1 MDDTVIL
8 IPVRL
13 QATRFPNK
21 PFAKIGNLPMLHYVY
36 NSAANFFSNVYLAIC
51 DKTVEEYCIEHS
63 IQYIM
68 TDSGHVSGSDRI
80 AEAIEILE
88 NQNDFQYIINLQ
100 GDMPF
105 IKEDY
110 IKALREKLLSYE
122 MSTLACPFKDLQEA
136 SNESK
141 VKVEIN
147 DSSEDIANDFYR
159 VIKSN
164 KKINKN
170 IFHHIGVYGYQKNF
184 LKKFISF
191 PPTQREKEEKLEQLR
206 IFDKTKISVVHIE
219 KEILGVDTKEDLD
232 TVNRQIQNHV

>member
-13 QATRFPNK
+13 QAKRFPNK

-36 NSAANFFSNVYLAIC
+36 NSAAKFFSNVYLAIC
-51 DKTVEEYCIEHS
+51 DQTVEEYCVEHN

-80 AEAIEILE
+80 GEAIEILE
-88 NQNDFQYIINLQ
+88 NQKYFKFIINLQ

-105 IKEDY
+105 IKEEY
-110 IKALREKLLSYE
+110 IKSLREKLLTYE
-122 MSTLACPFKDLQEA
+122 MSTLACPFKDSEEA
-136 SNESK
+136 SNNSK
-141 VKVEIN
+141 VKVEI
-147 DSSEDIANDFYR
+147 EEGEETIANDFYR

-170 IFHHIGVYGYQKNF
+170 VFHHIGVYGYQKDF
-184 LKKFISF
+184 LKKFISL
-191 PPTQREKEEKLEQLR
+191 PPTTREQEEKLEQLR
-206 IFDKTKISVVHIE
+206 IIDKAKISVVHIE

-232 TVNRQIQNHV
+232 TVNQQIQNHV

>member
-13 QATRFPNK
+13 QAKRFPNK

-36 NSAANFFSNVYLAIC
+36 NSAAKFLSNVYLAIC
-51 DKTVEEYCIEHS
+51 DQTVEEYCVEHN

-80 AEAIEILE
+80 GEAIEILE
-88 NQNDFQYIINLQ
+88 NQKDFKFIINLQ

-105 IKEDY
+105 IKEEY
-110 IKALREKLLSYE
+110 IKALREKLLTYE
-122 MSTLACPFKDLQEA
+122 MSTLACPFKDSVEA
-136 SNESK
+136 SNNSK
-141 VKVEIN
+141 VKVEI
-147 DSSEDIANDFYR
+147 EEGEETIANDFYR

-170 IFHHIGVYGYQKNF
+170 VFHHIGVYGYQKDF
-184 LKKFISF
+184 LKKFTSL
-191 PPTQREKEEKLEQLR
+191 PPTSREQEEKLEQLR
-206 IFDKTKISVVHIE
+206 VIDKTKISVVHIE

-232 TVNRQIQNHV
+232 TVNQQIQNHV

>member
-36 NSAANFFSNVYLAIC
+36 NSAANFFSHVYLAVC
-51 DKTVEEYCIEHS
+51 DQPVEKYCIENN

-68 TDSGHVSGSDRI
+68 TDSGHISGSDRI
-80 AEAIEILE
+80 GEAIEIIE
-88 NQNDFQYIINLQ
+88 NQKDFKFIINLQ

-105 IKEDY
+105 IKEEY

-122 MSTLACPFKDLQEA
+122 MSTLACPFKDLEEA

-141 VKVEIN
+141 VKVEI
-147 DSSEDIANDFYR
+147 EEGEETIANDFYR

-170 IFHHIGVYGYQKNF
+170 VFHHIGVYGYQKDF
-184 LKKFISF
+184 LKKFISL
-191 PPTQREKEEKLEQLR
+191 PQTIREQEEKLEQLR
-206 IFDKTKISVVHIE
+206 IIDKAKISVVHIE

-232 TVNRQIQNHV
+232 TVNQQIQNHV

>member
-36 NSAANFFSNVYLAIC
+36 NSAAKFFSNVYLAIC
-51 DKTVEEYCIEHS
+51 DQTVEEYCAEHN

-80 AEAIEILE
+80 GEAIEILE
-88 NQNDFQYIINLQ
+88 NQKDFKYIINLQ

-105 IKEDY
+105 IKEKY
-110 IKALREKLLSYE
+110 IKALREKLLIYE
-122 MSTLACPFKDLQEA
+122 MSTLACPFKGLEEA

-141 VKVEIN
+141 VKVEI
-147 DSSEDIANDFYR
+147 EEGEETIANDFYR

-170 IFHHIGVYGYQKNF
+170 IFHHIGVYGYQKDF
-184 LKKFISF
+184 LKKFISL
-191 PPTQREKEEKLEQLR
+191 PPTTREQEEKLEQLR
-206 IFDKTKISVVHIE
+206 IIDKAKISVVHIE

-232 TVNRQIQNHV
+232 TVNQQIQNHV

>member
-51 DKTVEEYCIEHS
+51 DQPVEEYCTEHN

-68 TDSGHVSGSDRI
+68 TDINHVSGSDRI
-80 AEAIEILE
+80 GEAIKILE
-88 NQNDFQYIINLQ
+88 NQKDFKYIINLQ

-105 IKEDY
+105 IKEEY

-122 MSTLACPFKDLQEA
+122 MSTLACPFKDLEEA
-136 SNESK
+136 SNDSK
-141 VKVEIN
+141 VKVEI
-147 DSSEDIANDFYR
+147 EKGEAIANDFYR
-159 VIKSN
+159 VIKQN
-164 KKINKN
+164 KKINEN
-170 IFHHIGVYGYQKNF
+170 VFHHIGVYGYQKDF
-184 LKKFISF
+184 LKKFISLS
-191 PPTQREKEEKLEQLR
+191 PTKREQEEKLEQLR
-206 IFDKTKISVVHIE
+206 VIDETKISVIHIE

-232 TVNRQIQNHV
+232 TVIQQIQNYV

>member
-36 NSAANFFSNVYLAIC
+36 NSASNFFSNVYLAIC
-51 DKTVEEYCIEHS
+51 DELVREYCNQNN
-63 IQYIM
+63 IQYVM
-68 TDSGHVSGSDRI
+68 TDPSHVSGSDRI
-80 AEAIEILE
+80 GEAIEILE
-88 NQNDFQYIINLQ
+88 KQKNFQYIINLQ

-105 IKEDY
+105 VKEKY
-110 IKALREKLLSYE
+110 ISSLREKLLSYE

-136 SNESK
+136 TNESK
-141 VKVEIN
+141 VKVETTGGK
-147 DSSEDIANDFYR
+147 EVVANDFYR
-159 VIKSN
+159 TLKSN
-164 KKINKN
+164 KKINED

-191 PPTQREKEEKLEQLR
+191 PPSLREQEEKLEQLR
-206 IFDKTKISVVHIE
+206 IIDITKISIVHIDE
-219 KEILGVDTKEDLD
+219 EILGVDTKEDLD
-232 TVNRQIQNHV
+232 TVNQQIQNHV

>member
-36 NSAANFFSNVYLAIC
+36 NSAAKFFSNVYLAIC
-51 DKTVEEYCIEHS
+51 DQTVEEYCAEHN

-80 AEAIEILE
+80 GEAIEILE
-88 NQNDFQYIINLQ
+88 NQKEFKYIINLQ

-122 MSTLACPFKDLQEA
+122 MSTLACPFKDLEEA

-141 VKVEIN
+141 VKVEI
-147 DSSEDIANDFYR
+147 EGGQETIASNFYR
-159 VIKSN
+159 DVKPN
-164 KKINKN
+164 KKINEN
-170 IFHHIGVYGYQKNF
+170 VFHHIGVYGYQKDF
-184 LKKFISF
+184 LKKFISLSQ
-191 PPTQREKEEKLEQLR
+191 TKREQEEKLEQLR
-206 IFDKTKISVVHIE
+206 IINKTKISVVHIE

>member
-36 NSAANFFSNVYLAIC
+36 NSAAKFFSNVYLAIC
-51 DKTVEEYCIEHS
+51 DQTVEEYCAEHN

-80 AEAIEILE
+80 GEAIEILE
-88 NQNDFQYIINLQ
+88 NQKDFKFIINLQ

-105 IKEDY
+105 IKEEY
-110 IKALREKLLSYE
+110 IKALREKLLTYE
-122 MSTLACPFKDLQEA
+122 MSTLACPFKDSEEA
-136 SNESK
+136 SNNSK
-141 VKVEIN
+141 VKVEVEEGEEI
-147 DSSEDIANDFYR
+147 IANDFYR

-170 IFHHIGVYGYQKNF
+170 VFHHIGVYGYQKDF
-184 LKKFISF
+184 LKKFISL
-191 PPTQREKEEKLEQLR
+191 PPTTREQEEKLEQLR
-206 IFDKTKISVVHIE
+206 IIDKAKISVVHIE

-232 TVNRQIQNHV
+232 TVNQQIQNHV

>member
-36 NSAANFFSNVYLAIC
+36 NSAAKFFSNVYLAIC
-51 DKTVEEYCIEHS
+51 DQTVEEYCAEHK

-80 AEAIEILE
+80 GEAIEILE
-88 NQNDFQYIINLQ
+88 NQKDFKYIINLQ

-105 IKEDY
+105 IKEEY
-110 IKALREKLLSYE
+110 IKALREKLFIYE
-122 MSTLACPFKDLQEA
+122 MSTLACPFKDLEEA

-141 VKVEIN
+141 VKVEIEEGEE
-147 DSSEDIANDFYR
+147 SIANDFYR
-159 VIKSN
+159 VIKS
-164 KKINKN
+164 KKKN
-170 IFHHIGVYGYQKNF
+170 
-184 LKKFISF
+184 
-191 PPTQREKEEKLEQLR
+191 
-206 IFDKTKISVVHIE
+206 
-219 KEILGVDTKEDLD
+219 
-232 TVNRQIQNHV
+232 

>member
-36 NSAANFFSNVYLAIC
+36 NSAAKFFSNVYLAIC
-51 DKTVEEYCIEHS
+51 DQTVEEYCAEHN

-80 AEAIEILE
+80 GEAIEILE
-88 NQNDFQYIINLQ
+88 NQKDFKFIINLQ

-105 IKEDY
+105 IKEEY
-110 IKALREKLLSYE
+110 IKALREKLFTYE
-122 MSTLACPFKDLQEA
+122 MSTLACPFKNLEDA
-136 SNESK
+136 SNNSK
-141 VKVEIN
+141 VKVEIK
-147 DSSEDIANDFYR
+147 EGEETIANDFYR

-170 IFHHIGVYGYQKNF
+170 VFHHIGVYGYQKDF
-184 LKKFISF
+184 LKKFISL
-191 PPTQREKEEKLEQLR
+191 PPTTREQEEKLEQLR
-206 IFDKTKISVVHIE
+206 IIDKAKIIVVHIE

-232 TVNRQIQNHV
+232 TVNQQIQNHV

>member
-36 NSAANFFSNVYLAIC
+36 NSAAKFFSNVYLAIC
-51 DKTVEEYCIEHS
+51 DQTVEEYCVEHN

-80 AEAIEILE
+80 GEAIEILE
-88 NQNDFQYIINLQ
+88 NQKDFKFIINLQ

-105 IKEDY
+105 IKEEY
-110 IKALREKLLSYE
+110 IKSLKEKLLTYE
-122 MSTLACPFKDLQEA
+122 MSTLACPFKDLEEA
-136 SNESK
+136 SNKSK
-141 VKVEIN
+141 VKVEIA
-147 DSSEDIANDFYR
+147 DGEETIANDFYR
-159 VIKSN
+159 EIKSN

-170 IFHHIGVYGYQKNF
+170 IFHHIGVYGYQKDF
-184 LKKFISF
+184 LKKFISL
-191 PPTQREKEEKLEQLR
+191 PPTKREQEEKLEQLR
-206 IFDKTKISVVHIE
+206 IIDIAKISVVHIE

-232 TVNRQIQNHV
+232 TVNQQIQNHV

>member
-13 QATRFPNK
+13 QAKRFPNK

-36 NSAANFFSNVYLAIC
+36 NSAAKFFYNVYLAIC
-51 DKTVEEYCIEHS
+51 DQTVEEYCKEHN
-63 IQYIM
+63 IKYIM

-80 AEAIEILE
+80 GEAIEILE
-88 NQNDFQYIINLQ
+88 NQKDFKFIINLQ

-105 IKEDY
+105 IKEKY
-110 IKALREKLLSYE
+110 IKALREKLLTYE
-122 MSTLACPFKDLQEA
+122 MSTLACPFKGLEEA

-141 VKVEIN
+141 VKVEI
-147 DSSEDIANDFYR
+147 EEGEETIANDFYR

-170 IFHHIGVYGYQKNF
+170 IFHHIGVYGYQKDF
-184 LKKFISF
+184 LKKFISL
-191 PPTQREKEEKLEQLR
+191 PPTKREQEEKLEQLR
-206 IFDKTKISVVHIE
+206 VIDKTKISVVHIE

-232 TVNRQIQNHV
+232 TVNQQIQNHV

>member
-36 NSAANFFSNVYLAIC
+36 NSAAKFFSNVYLAIC
-51 DKTVEEYCIEHS
+51 DQTVEEYCAKHNIR
-63 IQYIM
+63 YIM

-80 AEAIEILE
+80 GEAIEILE
-88 NQNDFQYIINLQ
+88 NQKDFKYIINLQ
-100 GDMPF
+100 GDIPF
-105 IKEDY
+105 IKEEY
-110 IKALREKLLSYE
+110 IKVLREKLFTYE
-122 MSTLACPFKDLQEA
+122 MSTLACPFKDLEEA

-141 VKVEIN
+141 VKVEI
-147 DSSEDIANDFYR
+147 EEGEETIANDFYR

-170 IFHHIGVYGYQKNF
+170 IFHHIGVYGYQKDL
-184 LKKFISF
+184 LKKFISL
-191 PPTQREKEEKLEQLR
+191 PPTKREQEEKLEQLR
-206 IFDKTKISVVHIE
+206 IIDKAKISVVHIE

-232 TVNRQIQNHV
+232 TVNQQIQNHV

>member
-13 QATRFPNK
+13 QAKRFPNK

-36 NSAANFFSNVYLAIC
+36 NSAAKFFSNVYLAIC
-51 DKTVEEYCIEHS
+51 DQTVEEYCAEHN

-80 AEAIEILE
+80 GEAIEILE
-88 NQNDFQYIINLQ
+88 NQKDFKFIINLQ

-105 IKEDY
+105 IREEY
-110 IKALREKLLSYE
+110 IKALREKLLTYE
-122 MSTLACPFKDLQEA
+122 MSTLACPFKDSEEA
-136 SNESK
+136 SNNSK
-141 VKVEIN
+141 VKVEI
-147 DSSEDIANDFYR
+147 EEGEEIIANDFYR

-170 IFHHIGVYGYQKNF
+170 VFHHIGVYGYQKDF
-184 LKKFISF
+184 LKKFISL
-191 PPTQREKEEKLEQLR
+191 PPTRREQEEKLEQLR
-206 IFDKTKISVVHIE
+206 IIDKAKISVVHIE

-232 TVNRQIQNHV
+232 TVNQQIQNHV

>member
-51 DKTVEEYCIEHS
+51 DKTVEEYCIQHN

>member
-36 NSAANFFSNVYLAIC
+36 NSAAKFFSNVYLAIC
-51 DKTVEEYCIEHS
+51 DQTVEEYCAENK

-68 TDSGHVSGSDRI
+68 TDSGHSSGSDRI
-80 AEAIEILE
+80 GEAIEILE
-88 NQNDFQYIINLQ
+88 NQKDFKFIINLQ

-105 IKEDY
+105 IKEEY
-110 IKALREKLLSYE
+110 IKALREKLLTYE
-122 MSTLACPFKDLQEA
+122 MSTLACPFKDLEEA
-136 SNESK
+136 SNNSK
-141 VKVEIN
+141 VKVEI
-147 DSSEDIANDFYR
+147 EEGEETIAIDFYR
-159 VIKSN
+159 LIKSN

-170 IFHHIGVYGYQKNF
+170 IFHHIGVYGYQKDF
-184 LKKFISF
+184 LKKFISL
-191 PPTQREKEEKLEQLR
+191 PPTKREQEEKLEQLR
-206 IFDKTKISVVHIE
+206 IIDKAKISVVHIE

-232 TVNRQIQNHV
+232 TVNQQIQNHV

>member
-36 NSAANFFSNVYLAIC
+36 NSAAKFFSNVYLAIC
-51 DKTVEEYCIEHS
+51 DQTVEEYCAEHN

-80 AEAIEILE
+80 GEAIKILE
-88 NQNDFQYIINLQ
+88 SQKDYKFIINLQ

-105 IKEDY
+105 IKKEY
-110 IKALREKLLSYE
+110 IKALREKLLNYE
-122 MSTLACPFKDLQEA
+122 MSTLACPFKDLEEA

-141 VKVEIN
+141 VKVEI
-147 DSSEDIANDFYR
+147 EEGEETIANDFYR

-170 IFHHIGVYGYQKNF
+170 IFHHIGVYGYQKDF
-184 LKKFISF
+184 LKKFISL
-191 PPTQREKEEKLEQLR
+191 PPTTREQEEKLEQLR
-206 IFDKTKISVVHIE
+206 IIDKAKISVVHIE

-232 TVNRQIQNHV
+232 TVNQQIQNHV

>member
-36 NSAANFFSNVYLAIC
+36 NSAAKFFSNVYLAIC
-51 DKTVEEYCIEHS
+51 DQTVEEYCADHN

-68 TDSGHVSGSDRI
+68 TNFGHVSGSDRI
-80 AEAIEILE
+80 GEAIEILE
-88 NQNDFQYIINLQ
+88 NQKDFRYIINLQ

-105 IKEDY
+105 IKEEY
-110 IKALREKLLSYE
+110 IKALREKLLTYE
-122 MSTLACPFKDLQEA
+122 MSTLACPFKDSEEA
-136 SNESK
+136 SNNSK
-141 VKVEIN
+141 VKVEI
-147 DSSEDIANDFYR
+147 EEGEETIANDFYR

-170 IFHHIGVYGYQKNF
+170 VFHHIGVYGYQKDF
-184 LKKFISF
+184 LKKFISL
-191 PPTQREKEEKLEQLR
+191 PPTTREQEEKLEQLR
-206 IFDKTKISVVHIE
+206 IIDKAKISVVHIE

-232 TVNRQIQNHV
+232 TVNQQIQNHV

>member
-36 NSAANFFSNVYLAIC
+36 NSAGNFFSNVYLAIC
-51 DKTVEEYCIEHS
+51 DKAVEEYCTEHD
-63 IQYIM
+63 IKYIM

-80 AEAIEILE
+80 GEAIEILE
-88 NQNDFQYIINLQ
+88 NQKEFKYIINLQ

-105 IKEDY
+105 IKEEY
-110 IKALREKLLSYE
+110 INALKEKLLSYE
-122 MSTLACPFKDLQEA
+122 MSTLACPFKDLKES

-141 VKVEIN
+141 VKVEIDN
-147 DSSEDIANDFYR
+147 GEEVVANDFYR
-159 VIKSN
+159 VVKSD
-164 KKINKN
+164 KKINKTV
-170 IFHHIGVYGYQKNF
+170 FHHIGVYGYQKNF
-184 LKKFISF
+184 LKKFISL
-191 PPTQREKEEKLEQLR
+191 PQSKREQEEKLEQLR
-206 IFDKTKISVVHIE
+206 IIDKTKISVVHIE

-232 TVNRQIQNHV
+232 TVNQQIQNHV

>member
-51 DKTVEEYCIEHS
+51 DQPVEEYCMDYN

-68 TDSGHVSGSDRI
+68 TDIGHVSGSDRI
-80 AEAIEILE
+80 GEAIKILE
-88 NQNDFQYIINLQ
+88 SQKDFKYIINLQ

-105 IKEDY
+105 IKEEY

-122 MSTLACPFKDLQEA
+122 MSTLACPFKDLEEA

-141 VKVEIN
+141 VKVEI
-147 DSSEDIANDFYR
+147 EEGQETIASNFYR
-159 VIKSN
+159 EIKPN
-164 KKINKN
+164 KKINEN
-170 IFHHIGVYGYQKNF
+170 VFHHIGVYGYQKDF
-184 LKKFISF
+184 LKKFISLS
-191 PPTQREKEEKLEQLR
+191 PTKREQEERLEQLR
-206 IFDKTKISVVHIE
+206 VIKETKISLVQIE

-232 TVNRQIQNHV
+232 TVNQHIQNHV

>member
-21 PFAKIGNLPMLHYVY
+21 PFAKIGNLPMLHFVY
-36 NSAANFFSNVYLAIC
+36 NSAANFFPNVYLAIC
-51 DKTVEEYCIEHS
+51 DQTVEEYCTEHN

-68 TDSGHVSGSDRI
+68 TDSGHISGSDRI
-80 AEAIEILE
+80 GEAIEILE
-88 NQNDFQYIINLQ
+88 NQKNFKYIINLQ

-105 IKEDY
+105 IKEEY

-141 VKVEIN
+141 VKVEI
-147 DSSEDIANDFYR
+147 EEGGATVANDFYR
-159 VIKSN
+159 VIKNN
-164 KKINKN
+164 KKINKSV
-170 IFHHIGVYGYQKNF
+170 FHHIGVYGYQKDF
-184 LKKFISF
+184 LKKFISL
-191 PPTQREKEEKLEQLR
+191 PPTQREQEEKLEQLR
-206 IFDKTKISVVHIE
+206 IIDKTKISIIHIE

-232 TVNRQIQNHV
+232 TVNQQIQNHV

>member
-13 QATRFPNK
+13 QAKRFPNK

-36 NSAANFFSNVYLAIC
+36 NSAAKFFSNVYLAIC
-51 DKTVEEYCIEHS
+51 DQTVEEYCTEHN

-80 AEAIEILE
+80 GEAIEILE
-88 NQNDFQYIINLQ
+88 NQKDFKFIINLQ

-105 IKEDY
+105 IKEEY
-110 IKALREKLLSYE
+110 IKALREKLLTYE
-122 MSTLACPFKDLQEA
+122 MSTLACPFKDLEEA
-136 SNESK
+136 SNKSK
-141 VKVEIN
+141 VKVEI
-147 DSSEDIANDFYR
+147 EEGEETIANDFYR

-170 IFHHIGVYGYQKNF
+170 VFHHIGVYGYQKDF
-184 LKKFISF
+184 LKKFISL
-191 PPTQREKEEKLEQLR
+191 PPTKENK
-206 IFDKTKISVVHIE
+206 KK
-219 KEILGVDTKEDLD
+219 
-232 TVNRQIQNHV
+232 N

>member
-36 NSAANFFSNVYLAIC
+36 NSAVKFFSNVYLAIC
-51 DKTVEEYCIEHS
+51 DQTVEEYCAEHN

-80 AEAIEILE
+80 GEAIEILE
-88 NQNDFQYIINLQ
+88 NQKDFKFIINLQ

-105 IKEDY
+105 IKEEY
-110 IKALREKLLSYE
+110 IKALREKLLIYE
-122 MSTLACPFKDLQEA
+122 MSTLACPFKDLDEA
-136 SNESK
+136 SNNSK
-141 VKVEIN
+141 VKVEI
-147 DSSEDIANDFYR
+147 EEGEETIANDFYR

-170 IFHHIGVYGYQKNF
+170 IFHHIGVYGYQKDF
-184 LKKFISF
+184 LKKFISL
-191 PPTQREKEEKLEQLR
+191 PPTKREQEEKLEQLR
-206 IFDKTKISVVHIE
+206 IIDKAKISVVHIE

-232 TVNRQIQNHV
+232 TVNQQIQNHV

>member
-36 NSAANFFSNVYLAIC
+36 NSAAKFFSNVYLAIC
-51 DKTVEEYCIEHS
+51 DQTVEEYCAEHN

-80 AEAIEILE
+80 GEAIEILE
-88 NQNDFQYIINLQ
+88 NQKDFKFIINLQ

-105 IKEDY
+105 IKEEY
-110 IKALREKLLSYE
+110 IKALREKLLTYE
-122 MSTLACPFKDLQEA
+122 MSTLACPFKDSEEA
-136 SNESK
+136 SNNSK
-141 VKVEIN
+141 VKVEI
-147 DSSEDIANDFYR
+147 EEGEEKIANDFYR

-170 IFHHIGVYGYQKNF
+170 IFHHIGVYGYQKDF
-184 LKKFISF
+184 LKKFISL
-191 PPTQREKEEKLEQLR
+191 PPTTREQEEKLEQLR
-206 IFDKTKISVVHIE
+206 IIDKAKISVVHIE

-232 TVNRQIQNHV
+232 TVNQQIQNHV

>member
-36 NSAANFFSNVYLAIC
+36 NSAAKFFSNVYLAIC
-51 DKTVEEYCIEHS
+51 DQTVEEYCAEHN

-80 AEAIEILE
+80 GEAIEILE
-88 NQNDFQYIINLQ
+88 NQKDFKYIINLQ

-105 IKEDY
+105 IKEEY
-110 IKALREKLLSYE
+110 IKALREKLFIYE
-122 MSTLACPFKDLQEA
+122 MSTLACPFKDLEEA

-141 VKVEIN
+141 VKVEI
-147 DSSEDIANDFYR
+147 EEGEETIANDFYR
-159 VIKSN
+159 VIKSK

-170 IFHHIGVYGYQKNF
+170 IFHHIGVYGYQKDI
-184 LKKFISF
+184 LKKFISL
-191 PPTQREKEEKLEQLR
+191 PPTKREQEEKLEQLR
-206 IFDKTKISVVHIE
+206 IIDKAKISVVHIE

-232 TVNRQIQNHV
+232 RVNQQIQNHV

>member
-21 PFAKIGNLPMLHYVY
+21 PFAKIGDLPMLHYVY

-51 DKTVEEYCIEHS
+51 DQPVEEYCMEYN

-68 TDSGHVSGSDRI
+68 TDIGHVSGSDRI
-80 AEAIEILE
+80 GEAIEILE
-88 NQNDFQYIINLQ
+88 NQKDFKYIVNLQ

-122 MSTLACPFKDLQEA
+122 MSTLACPFKDLEEA

-141 VKVEIN
+141 VKVEI
-147 DSSEDIANDFYR
+147 EGGVETIANDFYR
-159 VIKSN
+159 AIKPN
-164 KKINKN
+164 TKINEN
-170 IFHHIGVYGYQKNF
+170 VFHHIGVYGYQKDF
-184 LKKFISF
+184 LKKFISLS
-191 PPTQREKEEKLEQLR
+191 PTKREQEERLEQLR
-206 IFDKTKISVVHIE
+206 VIKETKISLVQIE

-232 TVNRQIQNHV
+232 TVNQHIQNHV